1 MKNRFVR
8 GPALLVF
15 LLSLSPLSAMAQST
29 TPEVRTETPGLQ
41 SPAPTQDNLQLPQ
54 AEETVTAP
62 PSLDATTDPVTT
74 ESQAASE
81 PSTVTPATET
91 AGSDEA
97 VASPSVDTLAGAAD
111 RARSFLIDGGPS
123 IWAIAALSVI
133 TVALILWKIWRFI
146 LAGAWSRRMSN
157 RAVTAWESGDTRI
170 ALDIIRTRRGIRS
183 RLARAAMQARIN
195 HEDSAAREDVARVAK
210 NLIAKQENGLR
221 ALELIATI
229 APLLG
234 LLGTV
239 MGMISAFQALQE
251 AGSSADPSLLAGGIW
266 EALLTTAAG
275 MAVAIPASAALTWCE
290 ATIDSIRRDIED
302 LAARIFIA
310 PLPVTVAETSRKLA
324 AE

>member
-1 MKNRFVR
+1 MRA
-8 GPALLVF
+8 PALLA
-15 LLSLSPLSAMAQST
+15 LLVTLSPVSAMAQSAT
-29 TPEVRTETPGLQ
+29 TPEVTTETPGLQ
-41 SPAPTQDNLQLPQ
+41 NPEPAQDSLQRPQ

-62 PSLDATTDPVTT
+62 SSLDTPATADTDAA
-74 ESQAASE
+74 ESQTANE
-81 PSTVTPATET
+81 PSTLAPATET
-91 AGSDEA
+91 AATDE
-97 VASPSVDTLAGAAD
+97 VAAAPPVDTLAGATE

-123 IWAIAALSVI
+123 IWAIAALSVV

-146 LAGAWSRRMSN
+146 LAGAWSTRMSN

-183 RLARAAMQARIN
+183 RLARAAMQARID
-195 HEDSAAREDVARVAK
+195 HEESAAREDVARVAK

-266 EALLTTAAG
+266 EALRTTAAG

-310 PLPVTVAETSRKLA
+310 PLPVTVAESSRKLA

>member
-1 MKNRFVR
+1 
-8 GPALLVF
+8 
-15 LLSLSPLSAMAQST
+15 MAQST
-29 TPEVRTETPGLQ
+29 APEVTTETPGLQ
-41 SPAPTQDNLQLPQ
+41 SPAPADNVQRPQ
-54 AEETVTAP
+54 TGGTVTAP
-62 PSLDATTDPVTT
+62 PSLDATTDPVTM

-81 PSTVTPATET
+81 HSTATPSIET
-91 AGSDEA
+91 AGADEA
-97 VASPSVDTLAGAAD
+97 VATPQADTLVGAVD

-183 RLARAAMQARIN
+183 RLARAAMQARIH

-310 PLPVTVAETSRKLA
+310 PLPVTVAESSRKLA

>member
-1 MKNRFVR
+1 
-8 GPALLVF
+8 
-15 LLSLSPLSAMAQST
+15 MAQST
-29 TPEVRTETPGLQ
+29 TPEVTTETPSLQ
-41 SPAPTQDNLQLPQ
+41 SPAPADNLQRPQ
-54 AEETVTAP
+54 AEEKVTIP
-62 PSLDATTDPVTT
+62 PSLDATTDPATT
-74 ESQAASE
+74 ESQAASGT
-81 PSTVTPATET
+81 STVTPATEA

-97 VASPSVDTLAGAAD
+97 VAKPPVDTLAAAAD

-157 RAVTAWESGDTRI
+157 RAVTAWETGDTRI

-195 HEDSAAREDVARVAK
+195 YEDSAAREDVARVAK

-310 PLPVTVAETSRKLA
+310 PLPVTVAESSRKLA